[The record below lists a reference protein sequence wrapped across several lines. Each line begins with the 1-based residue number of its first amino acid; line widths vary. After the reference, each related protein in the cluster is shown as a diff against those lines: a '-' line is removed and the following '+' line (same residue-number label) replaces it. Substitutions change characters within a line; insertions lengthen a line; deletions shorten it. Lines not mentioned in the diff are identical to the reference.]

1 MFGFFY
7 LKCNFIKATDE
18 IDTHLVSNF
27 VNIIAFKVLVMSM
40 VANYQVYCYYR
51 FIQLI
56 YSFSNI
62 A

>member
-18 IDTHLVSNF
+18 IDTHLVSDF

-40 VANYQVYCYYR
+40 VANYQVYCY
-51 FIQLI
+51 
-56 YSFSNI
+56 
-62 A
+62 